1 MIQYPYIQQCHG
13 LFQTG
18 SDGMIR
24 CARFRM
30 AAWVVVNQQDCRCL
44 MAQTV
49 LNDHSGVNFCA
60 IDAAVEQFLESD
72 KPMSG
77 IQEGTREYFTTPV
90 TKLAS

>member
-30 AAWVVVNQQDCRCL
+30 AAWVVVDEQYRRGM
-44 MAQTV
+44 MAQA
-49 LNDHSGVNFCA
+49 LLQDNARVNF
-60 IDAAVEQFLESD
+60 
-72 KPMSG
+72 
-77 IQEGTREYFTTPV
+77 
-90 TKLAS
+90 